1 MSANTERTIPPT
13 ATNGQLSLTRQAAR
27 RLATTT
33 KTPPQMQGITPR
45 WLLRVLP
52 WEEAGGG
59 AYRVNRR
66 LTHAVPAGLI
76 TATGSGNGLRVPP
89 DELRGLPPLRDFGD
103 EGVLTE
109 LASRL
114 ERRDYRPGDV
124 LAASGQPADRVCL
137 IAHGKVE
144 RVAAGKYGTEVAAGV
159 LADGH
164 YFGDRALSG
173 QSASWE
179 FTARAA
185 TDCTVFTLSAE
196 HVAEIAGR
204 TVLGAHLADYRARLS
219 RPRNS
224 RGEAEI
230 SLAAGHSGEAD
241 LPGTHAA
248 YDTSPREH
256 ELSVAQTVLRVHTRV
271 GDLYNDPMDQVEEQ
285 VRLTI
290 EALREQQE
298 SQLVN
303 NPEFGLLPNAAPSE
317 RIHTRSGPPTPED
330 VDELLCRRRKTRLF
344 LAHPK
349 AIAAFGRECTRR
361 GIYPGTTQVN
371 GQPVMTWR
379 GVPVLP
385 CDKIPV
391 SDHGITSIL
400 AMRTGLK
407 DDGVIG
413 LRQTGI
419 PDEREPGLSVR
430 ACGTDEKGIT
440 SYLVS
445 AYYSVAILVPSA
457 LGVLDN
463 VEVSQ

>member
-1 MSANTERTIPPT
+1 MTANSERTVTTVAT
-13 ATNGQLSLTRQAAR
+13 APLSVTTAAAR
-27 RLATTT
+27 QLATTT

-45 WLLRVLP
+45 WLLRLLP
-52 WEEAGGG
+52 WEEATGG
-59 AYRVNRR
+59 AFRVNRR
-66 LTHAVPAGLI
+66 LAHSVPDGLI
-76 TATGSGNGLRVPP
+76 TMTGTGDGLRVLPG
-89 DELRGLPPLRDFGD
+89 ELRALPPLRDFED
-103 EGVLTE
+103 HEVLAE

-114 ERRDYRPGDV
+114 QRRDYRAGDV
-124 LAASGQPADRVCL
+124 LATSGQPADRVWL
-137 IAHGKVE
+137 IAHGKVA
-144 RVAAGKYGTEVAAGV
+144 RVTTGKYGAEMALVPLAG
-159 LADGH
+159 GH
-164 YFGDRALSG
+164 YFGDRVLAG
-173 QSASWE
+173 APVNWE

-185 TDCTVFTLSAE
+185 TDCTVFMLSAE
-196 HVAEIAGR
+196 HVAEVGR
-204 TVLGAHLADYRARLS
+204 RSALGAHLDGYQAGLA

-230 SLAAGHSGEAD
+230 TLAAGHSGEPD

-271 GDLYNDPMDQVEEQ
+271 GDLYNDPMDQLEQ
-285 VRLTI
+285 QVQLTI

-298 SQLVN
+298 SELIN

-317 RIHTRSGPPTPED
+317 RIHTRSGPPTPDD

-344 LAHPK
+344 LAHPR
-349 AIAAFGRECTRR
+349 AIAAFCRQCTSR
-361 GIYPGTTQVN
+361 GLYPPTTRVD
-371 GQPVMTWR
+371 GQPVMAWR

-391 SDHGITSIL
+391 SEHGVTSIL

-430 ACGTDEKGIT
+430 RRGTDARGIT

-445 AYYSVAILVPSA
+445 AYYSAAILVPSA

-463 VEVSQ
+463 VEVCQ

>member
-1 MSANTERTIPPT
+1 MSANTERTAGP
-13 ATNGQLSLTRQAAR
+13 AAASLLSLSPQAAR
-27 RLATTT
+27 KLATTA
-33 KTPPQMQGITPR
+33 KTHPQMQGISPR

-59 AYRVNRR
+59 TFRVNRR
-66 LTHAVPAGLI
+66 LAHAVPEGLVSVAGL
-76 TATGSGNGLRVPP
+76 GDSLRIAPG
-89 DELRGLPPLRDFGD
+89 ELRALPALRDFD
-103 EGVLTE
+103 DQGVLGE
-109 LASRL
+109 LAGRL

-124 LAASGQPADRVCL
+124 LAAIGQPADRVCL
-137 IAHGKVE
+137 IAHGKVA
-144 RVAAGKYGTEVAAGV
+144 RVGAGKYGAEMTLGT

-164 YFGDRALSG
+164 YFGDRVLAG
-173 QSASWE
+173 PPASWE

-185 TDCTVFTLSAE
+185 TACTVFVLSAE
-196 HVAEIAGR
+196 HVAQIAGR
-204 TVLGAHLADYRARLS
+204 TMLGAHLDGYRASLS

-230 SLAAGHSGEAD
+230 ALAVGHWGEPD

-248 YDTSPREH
+248 YDTSPREQ

-271 GDLYNDPMDQVEEQ
+271 GDLYNDPMDQVDEQ
-285 VRLTI
+285 IRLTI

-298 SQLVN
+298 SELVN
-303 NPEFGLLPNAAPSE
+303 NPEFGLLANAAPGE
-317 RIHTRSGPPTPED
+317 RIHTRSGPPTPDD

-361 GIYPGTTQVN
+361 GLYPSTAGLDGQQV
-371 GQPVMTWR
+371 MAWR

-391 SDHGITSIL
+391 SDHGVTSIL

-430 ACGTDEKGIT
+430 LRGTDDKGIV

-445 AYYSVAILVPSA
+445 AYYSAAILVPSA

-463 VEVSQ
+463 VETAQ